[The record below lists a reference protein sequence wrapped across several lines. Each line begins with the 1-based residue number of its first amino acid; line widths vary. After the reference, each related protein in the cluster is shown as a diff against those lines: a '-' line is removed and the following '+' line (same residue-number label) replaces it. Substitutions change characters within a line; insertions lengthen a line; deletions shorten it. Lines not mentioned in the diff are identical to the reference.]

1 MKLYFLILPKHQAAN
16 TRSKGQNNFRPKALF
31 SHHEENC
38 LIPRPDHHTPVR
50 CLRRWHHLYQ
60 TFSNQ
65 SNDTITVELLMK
77 DGVDQNYSFPPG
89 TSSDIYWRDWQG
101 SFPGDGYT
109 CVSDIDTMI
118 IDVSGGK
125 TLIKDPFDDS
135 NWELDAQDGRNTERF
150 CTFTVNPDDVQ

>member
-1 MKLYFLILPKHQAAN
+1 MKKTVLSFALITTLLFAACEGG
-16 TRSKGQNNFRPKALF
+16 TTYIK
-31 SHHEENC
+31 
-38 LIPRPDHHTPVR
+38 
-50 CLRRWHHLYQ
+50 